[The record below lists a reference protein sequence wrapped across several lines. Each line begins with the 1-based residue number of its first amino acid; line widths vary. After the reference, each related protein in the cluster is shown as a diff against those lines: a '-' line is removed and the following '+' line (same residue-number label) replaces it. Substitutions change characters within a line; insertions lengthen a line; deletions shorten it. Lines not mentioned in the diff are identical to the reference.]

1 MRIQRAQKRIDAV
14 PLTKPKRVDLNEAQ
28 LHLQRKLSELPEGD
42 LSPLWGA
49 ILQAYPELLFSLG
62 GGKAG
67 SPEVAKALG
76 VSRATIDKYVYSY
89 LRVVQREGESAA
101 EFQLRKAQVRPTADA
116 YLLQDG
122 NWVLSPRM
130 LIFLVLAPTQVRGD
144 NPELKQLRKT
154 LSESSLLVAGRPA
167 PIHKNS
173 NVTTWKV
180 PDKP

>member
-1 MRIQRAQKRIDAV
+1 
-14 PLTKPKRVDLNEAQ
+14 
-28 LHLQRKLSELPEGD
+28 
-42 LSPLWGA
+42 
-49 ILQAYPELLFSLG
+49 
-62 GGKAG
+62 
-67 SPEVAKALG
+67 
-76 VSRATIDKYVYSY
+76 
-89 LRVVQREGESAA
+89 
-101 EFQLRKAQVRPTADA
+101 
-116 YLLQDG
+116 
-122 NWVLSPRM
+122 M